1 MSPSLLHFDS
11 TLQPQPTTM
20 SGASSSGELWTTTI
34 FSISSQEIG
43 NHNHNTTNHNHNTKD
58 NLIQVP
64 RNGKR
69 GGKKLMLDRRTL
81 LWMAIE
87 DMDLLPF
94 EPIASDFDAMKLYQA
109 IEDELWLINPEVYM
123 LWEDKSLLML
133 TIAAII
139 QEMTWRQQR

>member
-1 MSPSLLHFDS
+1 
-11 TLQPQPTTM
+11 
-20 SGASSSGELWTTTI
+20 
-34 FSISSQEIG
+34 
-43 NHNHNTTNHNHNTKD
+43 
-58 NLIQVP
+58 
-64 RNGKR
+64 
-69 GGKKLMLDRRTL
+69 MLDRRTV

-139 QEMTWRQQR
+139 QEMTWRQQ